1 MGIIGGIGAPE
12 LVIILFVALLLFGPK
27 NLPKLGEAMGKTVKG
42 IRRGMDGD
50 DEEDDA
56 PKASSAATKKKAA
69 AKDEAKVEDE
79 VDDEVDDE
87 DDAEGGDEED
97 APFARSGVGLAA
109 AAADLERDERKERA
123 ARMKKRGVTPKR
135 DKAERTA
142 TAA

>member
-69 AKDEAKVEDE
+69 AKEEAKVEDE
-79 VDDEVDDE
+79 ADDE

-109 AAADLERDERKERA
+109 AAADLERDERKEHA
-123 ARMKKRGVTPKR
+123 ARMKKRGVTPNR

>member
-42 IRRGMDGD
+42 IRRGMDGG

-69 AKDEAKVEDE
+69 AKEEAKGE
-79 VDDEVDDE
+79 DEVDDE

-123 ARMKKRGVTPKR
+123 ARMKKRGVTPRR